1 MEKMNKLVVI
11 NQSAGYLIIDVV
23 NAYQR
28 HYSKVVLITG
38 AIGESERSLS
48 SNIKIDKIIKYNK
61 KSSLKRVFTWLVATL
76 QIFIKILLKY
86 RNYEVV
92 YFTNPP
98 TSYFVSSFFPKQR
111 FSIVIYDLY
120 PNALRTI
127 DINEA
132 NFIYK
137 MWAKK
142 NIRIFSKAE
151 KIITL
156 GEGMKIA
163 ASEYVDASKIRVVY
177 NWPLSN
183 EYHPICKKD
192 NKFIINHNL
201 EGKFIVLYSG
211 NMGYTHDVDKMIEV
225 ADLMRD
231 NLKIA
236 FVFIGDGQK
245 KKIMQMMVKEKNLK
259 NCFFYP
265 YQPMEV
271 LPYSLGAADIGVIT
285 LDEASALVSVPSK
298 TYNLLAVGAPLLCI
312 AKPMSEMYSLIEKYG
327 NGKCFENTNISE
339 MRNYIEELYENNERY
354 MELRRNSLKA
364 SKDFTYK
371 NAELYV

>member
-1 MEKMNKLVVI
+1 MGKMNKLVVI

-38 AIGESERSLS
+38 AIGESGRSL
-48 SNIKIDKIIKYNK
+48 NPNVKIDKIIKYNK
-61 KSSLKRVFTWLVATL
+61 KSSLRRVFTWLVATL
-76 QIFIKILLKY
+76 QIFIKIFFKY
-86 RNYEVV
+86 RNYKVV

-98 TSYFVSSFFPKQR
+98 TSYFVSSFFPRQR
-111 FSIVIYDLY
+111 FSIVVYDLY

-127 DINEA
+127 GINET
-132 NFIYK
+132 NVIYK
-137 MWAKK
+137 MWARK
-142 NIRIFSKAE
+142 NIRIFSTAE

-156 GEGMKIA
+156 GEGMKTA
-163 ASEYVDASKIRVVY
+163 VSEYVDASKVKVVY

-192 NKFIINHNL
+192 NKFIIDHNL

-225 ADLMRD
+225 AELMKE
-231 NLKIA
+231 NLKIS

-245 KKIMQMMVKEKNLK
+245 KKIMQMMVKEKNLR

-265 YQPMEV
+265 YQPMDV

-312 AKPMSEMYSLIEKYG
+312 TKSASEMNNLIQKYS
-327 NGKCFENTNISE
+327 NGKCFDKKDILGMKDYILDLSINKEE
-339 MRNYIEELYENNERY
+339 YAKLRN
-354 MELRRNSLKA
+354 NSLKA